1 MKAALL
7 ESVGK
12 LTITDVER
20 PVLTGADQVLIQVK
34 AVGVCGSEIHAFK
47 GTHPF
52 RKPPSVLGHEVTGD
66 IVEAGP
72 EVSGFKVGD
81 RVFVDPQWNCGECEW
96 CRTGRHNMC
105 QTKLVLGTEK
115 WSGGLGEYIVA
126 PERSLYHLPDHVS
139 YVDGTTIEPLAVAVH
154 MVDRVSVSADDS
166 VLVLGAGAIG
176 MMITATA
183 GSIGAKPIIA
193 VDLEEHCLDVAK
205 RSLGATDTLLGGGG
219 PLSEKIL
226 EITGGKPVDVVFL
239 TVGVPPLLD
248 EALTVTAL
256 DGRIMFV
263 ALFDKPV
270 QFPPNRLI
278 DRHLT
283 FFGSNMYNAKDIQT
297 AVDLVSSGK
306 VEVGAMVTHVLSLD
320 EAQRGFDLASSKD
333 DGAIKVVLEV

>member
-7 ESVGK
+7 ESIGK

-20 PVLTGADQVLIQVK
+20 PVRSGDDEVLIQVK

-72 EVSGFKVGD
+72 GVSKFKVGD
-81 RVFVDPQWNCGECEW
+81 RVFVDPQWTCGKCAW
-96 CRTGRHNMC
+96 CKTGRHNMC
-105 QTKLVLGTEK
+105 QSKLVLGTVK

-126 PERSLYHLPDHVS
+126 QEQSLYHLPENIS

-154 MVDRVSVSADDS
+154 MVERVNVTSDDS
-166 VLVLGAGAIG
+166 VLVMGSGAIG
-176 MMITATA
+176 MMVTATA
-183 GSIGAKPIIA
+183 GAKGASPIIA
-193 VDLEEHCLDVAK
+193 VDLEDHCLKVAK
-205 RSLGATDTLLGGGG
+205 DSLGATHTLLGDGG
-219 PLSEKIL
+219 PVAERIFDL
-226 EITGGKPVDVVFL
+226 TGNEPVDVVFL
-239 TVGVPPLLD
+239 TVGVPPLLN
-248 EALTVTAL
+248 EALSVAAL

-270 QFPPNRLI
+270 QFAPNTMI
-278 DRHLT
+278 DKHLT
-283 FFGSNMYNAKDIQT
+283 FYGSNMYNAKDIQT
-297 AVDLVSSGK
+297 AVDLVATGK
-306 VEVGAMVTHVLSLD
+306 VQAGAMVTHTLPLT
-320 EAQRGFDLASSKD
+320 EAQRGFDLAASKK